1 MREAPCVQTSA
12 MRELTSAPL
21 SPSISTVVSLPSAN
35 LAPGTIRSPERFFE
49 SGSGRRNSAPPAR
62 RVRALLA
69 LLFSTLAVWVSA
81 QGVPEVEI
89 RALIEQLG
97 ARSHKEREKA
107 AAALW
112 QIGDPALELLKRAA
126 KADDPEVS
134 DRAGALIDNIRLG
147 ILPSWPES
155 LREQVGNFE
164 GTPLEKHP
172 EFMSSLAKARGAEA
186 VPFLLSRLHIE
197 GNPDGET
204 AVKLLQGLA
213 EDPAARDNIRKRIG
227 PPANQ
232 NEARLLAHLLKGGGS
247 FSDQLALLELKHL
260 PPSDRR
266 PVIDA
271 LLKSL
276 REKLTSADPA
286 GVEQDAEAAAKACP
300 EEAGFLYLQG
310 LAAAGRTGELTR
322 ANELFRQALALHPD
336 DEAPHYS
343 AGTLL
348 NDLGHPELSE
358 REWRRILEIPPV
370 DEVYDIN
377 AHLRLGDIL
386 KRRHENKAAADAFER
401 ALVLYREK
409 KEKGGSGFGLMGDEK
424 ELEAMI
430 ARLRSAIE
438 SEWKLSLQS
447 QVKEGRRE
455 AMNNMLKAADVTLS
469 LNVQPAGFRLFEVA
483 PATVSFDTERKQYIV
498 LLNGS
503 PCGEGVAGELKKGG
517 NKVAVRTLDMV
528 YLFDVAGDTGK
539 AQKLE
544 SYEKDYIIRIRPSEE
559 VRSWKHLVIRV
570 NGKEQTLAEL
580 EDGLF
585 FDWLPEKL
593 LLEAA
598 GVTPDGQ
605 RREFKNEIPI
615 RDTP

>member
-1 MREAPCVQTSA
+1 
-12 MRELTSAPL
+12 MRELTTATPST
-21 SPSISTVVSLPSAN
+21 SISVVVRLPPPSPARETV
-35 LAPGTIRSPERFFE
+35 RSPECLFLT
-49 SGSGRRNSAPPAR
+49 GSGHRNIAPPAR
-62 RVRALLA
+62 LVRVWLA
-69 LLFSTLAVWVSA
+69 ALFSALAVWVSA
-81 QGVPEVEI
+81 EGVPEVEI

-97 ARSHKEREKA
+97 APSHKEREKA

-155 LREQVGNFE
+155 LRAQVLQCE
-164 GTPLEKHP
+164 AVPLEPHRG
-172 EFMSSLAKARGAEA
+172 FMISLAKARGAEA
-186 VPFLLSRLHIE
+186 VPFLLSRLHLE
-197 GNPDGET
+197 GHPDNET
-204 AVKLLQGLA
+204 ALKLLQGLA
-213 EDPAARDNIRKRIG
+213 EDPAARDTIRKRIG
-227 PPANQ
+227 QPANQ
-232 NEARLLAHLLKGGGS
+232 NEARLLAQLLKGGAS

-266 PVIDA
+266 PVMDA
-271 LLKSL
+271 VLKNL
-276 REKLTSADPA
+276 REKLTSGDAA
-286 GVEQDAEAAAKACP
+286 GAEKDAALAAKACP

-310 LAAAGRTGELTR
+310 LATGRTGELNR

-336 DEAPHYS
+336 DEEPHYA

-377 AHLRLGDIL
+377 AHLRLGDIF
-386 KRRHENKAAADAFER
+386 KRRHEHKAAADAFER

-409 KEKGGSGFGLMGDEK
+409 KANGGSGFGLLGDEK

-430 ARLRSAIE
+430 ARLRSAID
-438 SEWKLSLQS
+438 SEWKLTLQS
-447 QVKEGRRE
+447 RVKQDKRK
-455 AMNNMLKAADVTLS
+455 ALNDMLKAADVTLS

-483 PATVSFDTERKQYIV
+483 PATVSFDTERKQYVV

-503 PCGEGVAGELKKGG
+503 SCGEGVAGELKEGG

-539 AQKLE
+539 AQKVE
-544 SYEKDYIIRIRPSEE
+544 SYEKDYTIRIRPSEE
-559 VRSWKHLVIRV
+559 VRTWKELVIRI

-593 LLEAA
+593 VLEAT
-598 GVTPDGQ
+598 GLTPDGQ
-605 RREFKNEIPI
+605 RQEFKTEFPI
-615 RDTP
+615 RDNP

>member
-1 MREAPCVQTSA
+1 
-12 MRELTSAPL
+12 MRELTTATS
-21 SPSISTVVSLPSAN
+21 SPSISIVVRLPSAN
-35 LAPGTIRSPERFFE
+35 PAPGTVRSPERFFE
-49 SGSGRRNSAPPAR
+49 PGSGHRKLARPPRLVRGWLSA
-62 RVRALLA
+62 
-69 LLFSTLAVWVSA
+69 LFSVLAVWVSA
-81 QGVPEVEI
+81 EGVPEAGI

-97 ARSHKEREKA
+97 APSHKEREKA

-112 QIGDPALELLKRAA
+112 QIGDPALDLLKQAA

-134 DRAGALIDNIRLG
+134 DRAGELIDNIRLG

-155 LREQVGNFE
+155 LREQVLQCE
-164 GTPLEKHP
+164 AAPLEPHRG
-172 EFMSSLAKARGAEA
+172 FMISLAKARGAEA
-186 VPFLLSRLHIE
+186 VPFLLSRLHLE
-197 GNPDGET
+197 GHPDNET
-204 AVKLLQGLA
+204 ALKLLQGLA
-213 EDPAARDNIRKRIG
+213 EDPAARDKIRKRIG
-227 PPANQ
+227 QPANQ
-232 NEARLLAHLLKGGGS
+232 NEARLLVQLLKGGAS
-247 FSDQLALLELKHL
+247 FSDQLALLELRHL
-260 PPSDRR
+260 PLSDRR

-276 REKLTSADPA
+276 RNKLTSEDPA

-310 LAAAGRTGELTR
+310 LAAAGRSGDKTR

-336 DEAPHYS
+336 KEAPHYS

-386 KRRHENKAAADAFER
+386 KRRHEHKEAADAFER

-409 KEKGGSGFGLMGDEK
+409 KKKGGSGFGLLGDEK

-430 ARLRSAIE
+430 VRLRSAIE

-447 QVKEGRRE
+447 QVKEGRLE

-483 PATVSFDTERKQYIV
+483 PAAVSFDTERSQYVV

-503 PCGEGVAGELKKGG
+503 RCGEGVPGKLKEGG

-539 AQKLE
+539 AQKVE
-544 SYEKDYIIRIRPSEE
+544 SYEKDYTIRIRPSEE
-559 VRSWKHLVIRV
+559 VRVWKELVFRI
-570 NGKEQTLAEL
+570 NGKEQTLKEL

-593 LLEAA
+593 LLEAT

-615 RDTP
+615 RGNP